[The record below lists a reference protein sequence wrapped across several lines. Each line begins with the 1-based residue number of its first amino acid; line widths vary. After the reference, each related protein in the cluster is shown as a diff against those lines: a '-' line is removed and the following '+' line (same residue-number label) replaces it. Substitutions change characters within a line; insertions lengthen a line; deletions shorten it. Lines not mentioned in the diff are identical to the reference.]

1 MDEKRKD
8 REDKKDYVKPE
19 LKEFGSIQE
28 LTAAT
33 VATGTK
39 NDMSGGPQKT

>member
-1 MDEKRKD
+1 MTEERKD
-8 REDKKDYVKPE
+8 REERKEYVKPE
-19 LKEFGSIQE
+19 LKEFGSIRD
-28 LTAAT
+28 LTAEL